1 MLTKVIIENF
11 KSINERQVLDL
22 TKTKSTILESSNST
36 NECLKGALIVGANAS
51 GKSNIIKAIEILL
64 ELLFKD
70 NVILAPL
77 EACLFSKKNN
87 IHLEYEFKF
96 NKDFITYLFEFDNNQ
111 TIIREVLTLNNK
123 IILERN
129 GLGGKIFIDDKEMV
143 MDRLFSS
150 KVLLLKRCYF
160 TDLFNEIKPVCEM
173 MEFLSNSIFL
183 DALKREIVTFS
194 NGEHLLLDMSDEEIK
209 KVNDTF
215 KELNIGFE
223 ISKSSESK
231 ISDYSNIVVKN
242 ATPIFFFKRNDCNI
256 TLPFYMESYGNQNL
270 LNVMPAILNSLSRNS
285 LLLIDEFSS
294 GFHNMLEEILIKF
307 FFCHSKN
314 SQIIFS
320 SHSTNLL
327 DTKLLRPD
335 QIYTVELDNE
345 KGSIIH
351 RFSDENPREAQNL
364 EKMYLSGKFGAI
376 PLYNYESI
384 MKYENK

>member
-1 MLTKVIIENF
+1 MLKKVVIENY
-11 KSINERQVLDL
+11 KSFNDRQVFDL
-22 TKTKSTILESSNST
+22 TKTKSTILEET
-36 NECLKGALIVGANAS
+36 NCANDCLKGALIVGPNAS
-51 GKSNIIKAIEILL
+51 GKSNVIRAIEILL
-64 ELLFKD
+64 ELLFRD
-70 NVILAPL
+70 NITLTQFDS
-77 EACLFSKKNN
+77 CLFSNKNN

-96 NKDFITYLFEFDNNQ
+96 EDDDITYLFDFDKNQ
-111 TIIREVLTLNNK
+111 TIIREVLTLNGE

-129 GLGGKIFIDDKEMV
+129 GLGGKIFINGKEMV
-143 MDRLFSS
+143 MDKLFSS

-160 TDLFNEIKPVCEM
+160 TDLFTGIEPVSKM

-183 DALKREIVTFS
+183 DASKKQIISFNNIGHLINEIS
-194 NGEHLLLDMSDEEIK
+194 NEDLN

-223 ISKSSESK
+223 ISKTNESK
-231 ISDYSNIVVKN
+231 ISALSNIVLK
-242 ATPIFFFKRNDCNI
+242 TQDPSFFFKRKNMDI
-256 TLPFYMESYGNQNL
+256 TLPLELESTGNQNL
-270 LNVMPAILNSLSRNS
+270 FSVMPAILHCLSKNS

-294 GFHNMLEEILIKF
+294 GFHNMLEELLVKF
-307 FFCHSKN
+307 FFTHSDK
-314 SQIIFS
+314 SQLIFS

-351 RFSDENPREAQNL
+351 RFSDENPREAQNI

-376 PLYNYESI
+376 PQYNNESI
-384 MKYENK
+384 IKYENK

>member
-1 MLTKVIIENF
+1 MLKKVVIENY
-11 KSINERQVLDL
+11 KSFNDRQVFDL
-22 TKTKSTILESSNST
+22 TKTKSTILEST
-36 NECLKGALIVGANAS
+36 NCVNDCLKGALIVGPNAS
-51 GKSNIIKAIEILL
+51 GKSNVIRAIEILL
-64 ELLFKD
+64 ELLFRD
-70 NVILAPL
+70 NITLTQFDS
-77 EACLFSKKNN
+77 CLFSNKNN

-96 NKDFITYLFEFDNNQ
+96 EDDDITYLFDFDKNQ
-111 TIIREVLTLNNK
+111 TIIREVLTLNGE

-129 GLGGKIFIDDKEMV
+129 GLGGKIFINGKEMV
-143 MDRLFSS
+143 MDKLFSS

-160 TDLFNEIKPVCEM
+160 TDLFTGIEPVSKM

-183 DALKREIVTFS
+183 DASKKQIISFNNIGHLINEIS
-194 NGEHLLLDMSDEEIK
+194 NEDFN

-223 ISKSSESK
+223 ISKTNESK
-231 ISDYSNIVVKN
+231 ISALSNIVLKTQDPSFFLKRKN
-242 ATPIFFFKRNDCNI
+242 MDI
-256 TLPFYMESYGNQNL
+256 TLPLELESGGNQNL
-270 LNVMPAILNSLSRNS
+270 FSVMPAILHCLSENS

-294 GFHNMLEEILIKF
+294 GFHNMLEELLVKF
-307 FFCHSKN
+307 FFTHSDK
-314 SQIIFS
+314 SQLIFS

-351 RFSDENPREAQNL
+351 RFSDENPREAQNI

-376 PLYNYESI
+376 PQYNNESI
-384 MKYENK
+384 IKYENK